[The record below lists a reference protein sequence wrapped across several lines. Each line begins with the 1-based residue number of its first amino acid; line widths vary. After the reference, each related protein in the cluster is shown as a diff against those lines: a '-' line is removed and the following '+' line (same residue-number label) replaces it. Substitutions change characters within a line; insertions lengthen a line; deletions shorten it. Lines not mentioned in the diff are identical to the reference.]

1 MPLRTETMVE
11 YYFDNAYL
19 YYCKQHDCLRVTNN
33 HADSVL
39 LNGVEQGDIDNFI
52 SSYIEYDYN
61 ADSITMVIS
70 SDNEFLFFIDN
81 TIQFYESIGEGEV
94 GSTDSDWFDEKVQEA
109 VKSYLKKNSD
119 PLISELEYY
128 K

>member
-52 SSYIEYDYN
+52 SSYIEYVLEQPELKEAFN
-61 ADSITMVIS
+61 KAAKCRK
-70 SDNEFLFFIDN
+70 L
-81 TIQFYESIGEGEV
+81 
-94 GSTDSDWFDEKVQEA
+94 KEA
-109 VKSYLKKNSD
+109 VED
-119 PLISELEYY
+119 E
-128 K
+128 

>member
-39 LNGVEQGDIDNFI
+39 LNGVTPDKVNDFI
-52 SSYIEYDYN
+52 SNYIEYVLHND
-61 ADSITMVIS
+61 DLK
-70 SDNEFLFFIDN
+70 D
-81 TIQFYESIGEGEV
+81 QFQQSLRLQ
-94 GSTDSDWFDEKVQEA
+94 KEA
-109 VKSYLKKNSD
+109 VED
-119 PLISELEYY
+119 E
-128 K
+128 

>member
-39 LNGVEQGDIDNFI
+39 LNNIKQKDINEFI
-52 SSYIEYDYN
+52 SSYIEYVLEQPELKEAFDK
-61 ADSITMVIS
+61 AAKCS
-70 SDNEFLFFIDN
+70 SL
-81 TIQFYESIGEGEV
+81 
-94 GSTDSDWFDEKVQEA
+94 KEA
-109 VKSYLKKNSD
+109 VED
-119 PLISELEYY
+119 E
-128 K
+128 

>member
-39 LNGVEQGDIDNFI
+39 LNNITQKDINEFI
-52 SSYIEYDYN
+52 SSYITYVLDDEDLN
-61 ADSITMVIS
+61 ALFEASVKE
-70 SDNEFLFFIDN
+70 DNIMKLREKK
-81 TIQFYESIGEGEV
+81 EEV
-94 GSTDSDWFDEKVQEA
+94 DE
-109 VKSYLKKNSD
+109 
-119 PLISELEYY
+119 
-128 K
+128 